1 LKERYKIAVRTLV
14 DVVLRAGDLD
24 MRFAAPGRPLEG
36 IRAHQKIQRQRP
48 EGYRAEVPVSIDVE
62 TPDLILMVGGRID
75 GVIDRWGTVIVEEI
89 KSTTRDLKSVE
100 MAPDACHWGQVKAY
114 AYLLAMERGL
124 AAVTLRLT
132 YFQLDTGDTLELV
145 ERMTGDQLESFFQ
158 ELIDRYVKWATTLA
172 RWRHLRNAAI
182 RPSTFPLPYIEP
194 DNAPWR

>member
-75 GVIDRWGTVIVEEI
+75 GVIDDGGRSSSRRSNPPPET
-89 KSTTRDLKSVE
+89 
-100 MAPDACHWGQVKAY
+100 
-114 AYLLAMERGL
+114 
-124 AAVTLRLT
+124 
-132 YFQLDTGDTLELV
+132 
-145 ERMTGDQLESFFQ
+145 
-158 ELIDRYVKWATTLA
+158 
-172 RWRHLRNAAI
+172 
-182 RPSTFPLPYIEP
+182 
-194 DNAPWR
+194 